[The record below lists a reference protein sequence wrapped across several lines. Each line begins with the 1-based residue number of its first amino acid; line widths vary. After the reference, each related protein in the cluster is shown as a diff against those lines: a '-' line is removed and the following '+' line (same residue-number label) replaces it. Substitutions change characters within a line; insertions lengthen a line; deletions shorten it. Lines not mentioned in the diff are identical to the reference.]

1 MKKNLRLYVKEKI
14 GKGPLILN
22 KKHSH
27 YLKNVM
33 RLKLN
38 DKISLFNEVDGEWLA
53 TIASI
58 KKNECSILVE
68 DFIKDSDIFYDVWL
82 LFAPVKQARL
92 DYLAQKTCE
101 MGVKELFPIFT
112 EYTQAKKINIDR
124 IRSNL
129 IEAAEQCN
137 FNNIPSVNEVNNFN
151 YILDNWDKF
160 FKERNVIFCDEKSN
174 LNPMEVFYS
183 NKKKKIDKWAIIIG
197 PEGGFSD
204 NERNIINK
212 KNNSMSISLGP
223 RIMRSDTA
231 VVAILAIFQMIIGDW
246 KS

>member
-68 DFIKDSDIFYDVWL
+68 DFIKNSDIFYDVWL

-174 LNPMEVFYS
+174 LNPMEVFSS
-183 NKKKKIDKWAIIIG
+183 NKRKK
-197 PEGGFSD
+197 
-204 NERNIINK
+204 
-212 KNNSMSISLGP
+212 
-223 RIMRSDTA
+223 
-231 VVAILAIFQMIIGDW
+231 
-246 KS
+246 

>member
-1 MKKNLRLYVKEKI
+1 MKKNLRLYIKEKI
-14 GKGPLILN
+14 EKGPLILN

-68 DFIKDSDIFYDVWL
+68 DFIKNSDIFYDVWL

-137 FNNIPSVNEVNNFN
+137 FNNIPEVSSAVNFN
-151 YILDNWDKF
+151 HILDNWEKF
-160 FKERNVIFCDEKSN
+160 FEDRKVIFCDERSKSEA
-174 LNPMEVFYS
+174 LEVLKD
-183 NKKKKIDKWAIIIG
+183 KKSKYNNKWAIIVG

-204 NERNIINK
+204 FERNSIDN
-212 KNNSMSISLGP
+212 KNNSLSISLGP
-223 RIMRSDTA
+223 RVMRSDTA

-246 KS
+246 KK